1 MILEGASEGLES
13 GVIVQVKGDRGL
25 PDSTGQGALGK
36 TEQPGSQGL
45 GDLVRARGRGGRVP
59 GV

>member
-45 GDLVRARGRGGRVP
+45 GDLVRARGRGG
-59 GV
+59 